1 MAKSQRRVA
10 KNVAYDVFR
19 YQLIPKTTKQ
29 LDLFGEQV
37 SIEELK
43 SRKNDY
49 FHQSLLKIRNFISAR
64 GNTLLHKIYLD
75 QNDITAI
82 KLGPEKTVTIQDRD
96 FEQMTVD
103 TVEDVRV
110 IVNNEPDIQKIA
122 ISKNYHAFE
131 TSFVVANILETN
143 LNKVLDEYGI
153 EISINPILK
162 KEDFW
167 KLIHKYEHKITS
179 LRFEIVKPNISN
191 ISGSLGE
198 QFKGLINATNS
209 LKTIVELKAPEGR
222 VLENIDENNKPLM
235 EIADYAAKGGAS
247 DIKIKIK
254 NVNKVIR
261 TNSTIE
267 KVQMS
272 DIEVAGT
279 ADEVAKFYN
288 QILNS

>member
-1 MAKSQRRVA
+1 MAKSQNRVA
-10 KNVAYDVFR
+10 KNIAYDVFR

-29 LDLFGEQV
+29 LELFGEQI
-37 SIEELK
+37 SIDELK
-43 SRKNDY
+43 ARKNEY
-49 FHQSLLKIRNFISAR
+49 FHQSLLNIRNFISAR
-64 GNTLLHKIYLD
+64 GNILLHKIYLD
-75 QNDITAI
+75 QNDITVFKI
-82 KLGPEKTVTIQDRD
+82 GPEKTVTIQDRE
-96 FEQMTVD
+96 FEQMTIE

-110 IVNNEPDIQKIA
+110 IVDNKPDIQKIA
-122 ISKNYHAFE
+122 ISQNYNAFE

-167 KLIHKYEHKITS
+167 KLIHRYEHKITS
-179 LRFEIVKPNISN
+179 LRFEIIKPNISN

-198 QFKGLINATNS
+198 QFKDLINATNS
-209 LKTIVELKAPEGR
+209 LKTTVELKAPQGR
-222 VLENIDENNKPLM
+222 VLENIDEDNKPLM

-267 KVQMS
+267 KVQIS
-272 DIEVAGT
+272 DVEVSGN
-279 ADEVAKFYN
+279 ADDVAKFYN